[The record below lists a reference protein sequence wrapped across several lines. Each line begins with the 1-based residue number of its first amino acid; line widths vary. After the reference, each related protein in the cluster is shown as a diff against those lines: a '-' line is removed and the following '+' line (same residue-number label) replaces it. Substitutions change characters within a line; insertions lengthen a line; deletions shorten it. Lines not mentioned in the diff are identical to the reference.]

1 MNVVVFEGATVISD
15 ALKINKKSLKFYQLI
30 KRYKYWKKF
39 RSLNILN
46 KLSASQIMKLVE
58 KVYKLEGVN
67 LEDAEKKNLMPDQA
81 IN

>member
-15 ALKINKKSLKFYQLI
+15 ALKINKKNLKFYQLI
-30 KRYKYWKKF
+30 KRYGYWKKF
-39 RSLNILN
+39 RSLYILK

-58 KVYKLEGVN
+58 KVYKLEGIN